1 MMLHTLQRSLNCN
14 NMGRICTNPHQSKQL
29 IDHGFSINAADL
41 WWSEYVTFNHPS
53 PTKMRI
59 AEPVLYSYRNTDDD
73 LPAWSLTTLL
83 QALPGEIMWE
93 DKRYV
98 LHITKAQEFYLIE
111 YTGEQN
117 SFIYKDGRDL
127 IDICVQVILHLINNN
142 IPLNSSYIFDN
153 I

>member
-1 MMLHTLQRSLNCN
+1 
-14 NMGRICTNPHQSKQL
+14 
-29 IDHGFSINAADL
+29 
-41 WWSEYVTFNHPS
+41 
-53 PTKMRI
+53 
-59 AEPVLYSYRNTDDD
+59 
-73 LPAWSLTTLL
+73 
-83 QALPGEIMWE
+83 MWE